1 MTKST
6 KWFLGILAVLAV
18 LVLGF
23 VGLVFWGI
31 SSAVSTSEGRTE
43 TVITG
48 SGEKIAVIEL
58 KGVIA
63 SSDDVIRQLKK
74 YRDNR
79 SIRAIVLRIDSPGG
93 GVVPSQEMYEELR
106 ATRESG
112 KPVIVS
118 MGSLAASGGYYVA
131 CGASRLVANRGTL
144 TGSIGVISEF
154 LTYGDALRKLGVDM
168 RTIKSGRLKDSGT
181 PMRKMTDEE
190 ARYFQALMDDVHR
203 QFIGVVEEERHIDH
217 EKAVALSDGRVFTG
231 EEAVHLGLVDTLGTY
246 EDAIK
251 IAAAMSGITG
261 EPSIVKERR
270 RVSWLDPLLGD
281 ADQTVK
287 QLKQELLDR
296 PVLSYRYIGPGN

>member
-6 KWFLGILAVLAV
+6 KWFLGILGILAL

-23 VGLVFWGI
+23 VGLIYWGV
-31 SSAVSTSEGRTE
+31 SSAVSTGEGRTE
-43 TVITG
+43 TITTG
-48 SGEKIAVIEL
+48 SGEKIAVVEL
-58 KGVIA
+58 KGVIG
-63 SSDDVIRQLKK
+63 SSDDMVRQLKK
-74 YRDNR
+74 YRGNR

-106 ATRESG
+106 ATRDAG
-112 KPVIVS
+112 KPVVVS

-154 LTYGDALRKLGVDM
+154 LTYGDALRKLGIDM
-168 RTIKSGRLKDSGT
+168 RTIKSGRLKDSGN
-181 PMRKMTDEE
+181 PMRKMTEEE
-190 ARYFQALMDDVHR
+190 ARYFQQLMDDVHR
-203 QFIGVVEEERHIDH
+203 QFIGVVEEERHLDH
-217 EKAVALSDGRVFTG
+217 KQAVALSDGRVFTG

-251 IAAAMSGITG
+251 IAADMAGISG

-270 RVSWLDPLLGD
+270 RTSWLDPFLGE

-296 PVLSYRYIGPGN
+296 PVLSYRYIGPSN